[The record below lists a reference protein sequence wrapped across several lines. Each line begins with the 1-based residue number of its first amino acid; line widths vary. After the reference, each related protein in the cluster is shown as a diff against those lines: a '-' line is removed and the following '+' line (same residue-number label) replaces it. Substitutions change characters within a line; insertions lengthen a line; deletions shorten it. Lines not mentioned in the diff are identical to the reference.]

1 MKETETSCEQL
12 ERFRETEPMSTKCE
26 FAFLKIDRQR
36 EKEREI

>member
-26 FAFLKIDRQR
+26 FAFLKETD
-36 EKEREI
+36 KERKKER